1 LGSGS
6 AGNTFT
12 PTQSSLST
20 PTIPR
25 LTVLTV
31 LARRRR
37 RWRPTRPQLL
47 LQKNLRKPEAPPRQL
62 PRIIVRKQLHTLFA
76 HLGKVNVPRLLAK
89 LIHRHPRTV
98 LSLAPLAILLAT
110 TRVFLATQALL
121 LATLLLLL
129 PPLRFLL
136 ASLLVELAPLLRVL
150 ITSRFAALIT
160 TGFTTRIPAT
170 PTRPLRVSGLPRW
183 HGFTRGGFIG
193 GGVVRS
199 SATF

>member
-1 LGSGS
+1 LLAFRLS
-6 AGNTFT
+6 A
-12 PTQSSLST
+12 LST
-20 PTIPR
+20 PAIPR

-31 LARRRR
+31 LARWRR

-98 LSLAPLAILLAT
+98 LSLAPLAILLTT

-129 PPLRFLL
+129 TPLRFLL
-136 ASLLVELAPLLRVL
+136 ATLLVKLATLLRVL
-150 ITSRFAALIT
+150 ITTRFTALITSGFTALIT
-160 TGFTTRIPAT
+160 TRFTTT
-170 PTRPLRVSGLPRW
+170 PTRPLRVSGMPRW

>member
-1 LGSGS
+1 LL
-6 AGNTFT
+6 ALR
-12 PTQSSLST
+12 LST
-20 PTIPR
+20 LSTATIPR

-89 LIHRHPRTV
+89 LVHRHPRTV
-98 LSLAPLAILLAT
+98 LSLAALAILLAT
-110 TRVFLATQALL
+110 TRVFFATQALL

-129 PPLRFLL
+129 TPLRFLL
-136 ASLLVELAPLLRVL
+136 ATLLVKLAPLLRVL
-150 ITSRFAALIT
+150 ITTRFTARFAALIT
-160 TGFTTRIPAT
+160 TWFATLIPAA
-170 PTRPLRVSGLPRW
+170 PTRPLRVSEVPRW

>member
-1 LGSGS
+1 LLTFRLS
-6 AGNTFT
+6 A
-12 PTQSSLST
+12 LST
-20 PTIPR
+20 PAIPR

-76 HLGKVNVPRLLAK
+76 HLGKINIPRLLAK

-98 LSLAPLAILLAT
+98 LSLAPLAILLTT

-129 PPLRFLL
+129 TPLRFLL
-136 ASLLVELAPLLRVL
+136 TTLLVKLATLLRVL
-150 ITSRFAALIT
+150 ITTGFTALIT
-160 TGFTTRIPAT
+160 TRFTTT
-170 PTRPLRVSGLPRW
+170 PTRPLRVSGMPRW